1 MALTS
6 GTQLGPYEIQSPIGA
21 GGMGEVYRARDT
33 RLGRNVAIKILPQT
47 FASDPERLQRF
58 QQEAR
63 VLSALNHPNL
73 LAIYDVGVQ
82 DGVHYLVSELLEG
95 QTLRERMNRSPL
107 PQRKVT
113 EYALQLANG
122 LAAAHDKEIVHR
134 DLKPENV
141 FVTRDERVKIL
152 DFGLAKQTRATVA
165 ADTATLA
172 ATPTA
177 VGVVMGTAG
186 YMSPEQVRGQ
196 AVGHR
201 SDIFSLGAI
210 LYEMISGKQAFHGES
225 GVETMNAILKE
236 EPPELAESG
245 LNVGPG
251 LERIVRRC
259 LEKTPERRF
268 QSASD
273 LAFAVEALSGV
284 SSGKAAQPAISAP
297 SVFWRRARRRAA
309 WIGAALLLAVAVIAF
324 VTGVKFATK
333 PSPTFKQLAFGPGYV
348 SSARFTPD
356 GANVVY
362 GAAWNGKPLEIFS
375 TRLDGVESR
384 SLGLP
389 PADVLA
395 ASASGDMAI
404 LLGRHHFFQWM
415 TTGTL
420 GRAALSGG
428 APRPLLENVC
438 DADITADGKDLAVV
452 RCGGDQQSLEFPIG
466 KALYRTGGW
475 IDHPAISP
483 SGNEVALIDHP
494 IAGDDRGYIVLVNH
508 SGKSDRLTEEW
519 SSVKGLTWSR
529 KTDELWFSASNGG
542 EAIALRAVTRSG
554 RQRVLLSA
562 PVDLQI
568 RDINAQGQALLVAAR
583 STSEIAIHRPG
594 QTSDRVVDFG
604 SSTGSIAGLSDD
616 GSLMAVNYSG
626 AGSGTDYMTYV
637 VHTDSPELI
646 RLGEGDPGGISPD
659 GKWIVSFRPSSPGK
673 IILYP
678 TGTGE
683 PRSFDIGPVANIGVF
698 CSWTRDS
705 SQFVFTGSESGK
717 PPRAYLIEVAS
728 GRARPVAP
736 DNTSDAIISPDGR
749 FVLARNAQGFALYP
763 LEGGTP
769 QPVRGISAH
778 EYPVQWD
785 SSGSKLYVWDRIFP
799 AHVSLLDPRSAERKP
814 WLDTMPPDPAG
825 LLYANL
831 FFTPDGKSYAYR
843 YRRVLSTLYVADG
856 LR

>member
-6 GTQLGPYEIQSPIGA
+6 GTKLGPYEIQSPLGA
-21 GGMGEVYRARDT
+21 GGMGEVYRARDM
-33 RLGRNVAIKILPQT
+33 RLGRDVAIKVLPES
-47 FASDPERLQRF
+47 FSSDLDRLQRF

-73 LAIYDVGVQ
+73 LTVYDVGVQ

-95 QTLRERMNRSPL
+95 QTLRERMNRNPL
-107 PQRKVT
+107 PQRKVA
-113 EYALQLANG
+113 EYVLQIANG

-152 DFGLAKQTRATVA
+152 DFGLAKQSRAA
-165 ADTATLA
+165 GSADTATLA

-245 LNVGPG
+245 LNVSPG

-273 LAFAVEALSGV
+273 LAFAIEALSGI
-284 SSGKAAQPAISAP
+284 SGSKTAQPTVAAP
-297 SVFWRRARRRAA
+297 SIFRRRAA
-309 WIGAALLLAVAVIAF
+309 WITAALLLIVAVIAF
-324 VTGVKFATK
+324 VTGIEFATK
-333 PSPTFKQLAFGPGYV
+333 PPLVFDQLAFGPGYV

-362 GAAWNGKPLEIFS
+362 GASWNGKPLEIFS
-375 TRLDGVESR
+375 ARLDGVESR

-395 ASASGDMAI
+395 TSASGDMAI

-420 GRAALSGG
+420 ARVPLSGG
-428 APRPLLENVC
+428 APRPLIENVC

-452 RCGGDQQSLEFPIG
+452 RCGSDQQSLEFPIG

-483 SGNEVALIDHP
+483 GGKEVAFIDHP
-494 IAGDDRGYIVLVNH
+494 IAGDDRGYVVLVNL
-508 SGKSDRLTEEW
+508 SGKSERLTEEW
-519 SSVKGLTWSR
+519 SSIKGLTWSR
-529 KTDELWFSASNGG
+529 RTQEVWFSASIGG
-542 EAIALRAVTRSG
+542 ESVALRAVTRSG
-554 RQRVLLSA
+554 KQRVLLSA
-562 PVDLQI
+562 PVDLMI
-568 RDINAQGQALLVAAR
+568 RDINAQGQVLLTATR
-583 STSEIAIHRPG
+583 SFSEIAIHRPG
-594 QTSDRVVDFG
+594 LTSDRVLDFG

-626 AGSGTDYMTYV
+626 SGTGTDYLTYV
-637 VHTDSPELI
+637 VRTDSPELI
-646 RLGEGDPGGISPD
+646 RLGEGDPSGISPD
-659 GKWIVSFRPSSPGK
+659 GKWIASFRPSSPGK

-683 PRSFDIGPVANIGVF
+683 ARSFDIGPIANTGIF

-705 SQFVFTGSESGK
+705 SQFVYTGSESGK
-717 PPRAYLIEVAS
+717 PPRPYLIDVAS
-728 GRARPVAP
+728 GTARPVAP
-736 DNTSDAIISPDGR
+736 ENTADAMISPDGH

-763 LEGGTP
+763 IEGGAP
-769 QPVRGISAH
+769 QPVHGISAH

-785 SSGSKLYVWDRIFP
+785 SSGTKLYVWDRSFP
-799 AHVSLLDPRSAERKP
+799 AHISLLDTRSGERKP
-814 WLDTMPPDPAG
+814 WLETMPPDPAG

-843 YRRVLSTLYVADG
+843 YRRVLSTLYVTDG